1 MLIRISLIL
10 AIIAALGAGALNF
23 FVVKD
28 KLTTLVQDRDTQKSD
43 KETAQRDLASTKKTL
58 AATKNELSQT
68 QQQLSDAQAAQKSAE
83 DARDK
88 AIAQAG
94 DLSEQLAKTT
104 KERDTANN
112 DLAAYTA
119 TGFTSGQVAKL
130 SHDLKDAQEAV
141 AAANAENLV
150 LTHKISSLSNEL
162 ARFTGSE
169 DYVVKLPA
177 DLKGK
182 VVQVDPKWDFVVL
195 NIGEDQGVLANGEL
209 LVNRNGKLV
218 AKVIVSTIEKDRCIA
233 NVVPGWKLGDLFEGD
248 SVIPAHPAS

>member
-28 KLTTLVQDRDTQKSD
+28 KLTTLVADRDTQKSD
-43 KETAQRDLASTKKTL
+43 KETAQKDLASTKKTL
-58 AATKNELSQT
+58 ASTKNELSQT
-68 QQQLSDAQAAQKSAE
+68 QQQLSDAQTAQKNAE

-88 AIAQAG
+88 AIAHADG
-94 DLSEQLAKTT
+94 LSDQLAKTA
-104 KERDTANN
+104 KERDVAQN

-130 SHDLKDAQEAV
+130 SRDLKDREEAV
-141 AAANAENLV
+141 AVASAENLV
-150 LTHKISSLSNEL
+150 LTHKISSLSNDL
-162 ARFTGSE
+162 ARFTGN

-177 DLKGK
+177 DLRGK

-248 SVIPAHPAS
+248 LVIPAHPAS